1 MPGGGNVLRIRR
13 ACFCGTTSHGNLY
26 WISVKKMGMIKSIT
40 LAAGLSLAGA
50 FAAGAATLDFTDI
63 ATFTGPNAL
72 YANNAAASGTIGAGL
87 SKVTWT
93 ATASKTPMKYNMP
106 EGNGVL
112 SGYDNGYDGRPGSK
126 AALQAE
132 SGLKLD
138 GDGLGIG
145 DDEITIGE
153 TITVTFDKAIRL
165 TGIYVLDLFKGMH
178 EGELGKEIA
187 YSTGD
192 FLFTL
197 IATQTKE
204 TGNNAGFK
212 YAAVD
217 SGAFNVTSITF
228 KAKATNQFGDDGK
241 RDYALAGLD
250 FEIAPVPVPAAG
262 LLLLTA
268 VGGLAAARRRK
279 A

>member
-1 MPGGGNVLRIRR
+1 
-13 ACFCGTTSHGNLY
+13 
-26 WISVKKMGMIKSIT
+26 MGMIKSIT
-40 LAAGLSLAGA
+40 LAAGFSLAGA
-50 FAAGAATLDFTDI
+50 FAAGAATLDFTDL

-72 YANNAAASGTIGAGL
+72 YANNASASGTIGTGL

-93 ATASKTPMKYNMP
+93 ATASQTPMKYNMP
-106 EGNGVL
+106 DGNGVL
-112 SGYDNGYDGRPGSK
+112 SGYDNGYDGAAGSK
-126 AALQAE
+126 APLQVL

-153 TITVTFDKAIRL
+153 RITITFDKAIRL
-165 TGIYVLDLFKGMH
+165 TGIYVLDLFQGIH
-178 EGELGKEIA
+178 EGQFGQEIA

-192 FLFTL
+192 FLFSLTG
-197 IATQTKE
+197 TQNKG
-204 TGNNAGFK
+204 TGNNAGYKF
-212 YAAVD
+212 AAVD
-217 SGAFNVTSITF
+217 SGDFNVTSITF
-228 KAKATNQFGDDGK
+228 RAKATNAFGDDGK
-241 RDYALAGLD
+241 RDYALAALD